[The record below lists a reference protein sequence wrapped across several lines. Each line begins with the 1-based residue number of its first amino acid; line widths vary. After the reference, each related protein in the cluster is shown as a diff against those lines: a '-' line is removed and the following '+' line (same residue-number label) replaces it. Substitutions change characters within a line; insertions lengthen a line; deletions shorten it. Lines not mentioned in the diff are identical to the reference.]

1 MINDRYHDVSFKY
14 DDCFVGMIINV
25 DGYYKA
31 DEWLRMSKTMFD
43 KTMMKLF
50 KSKRMIDIFQIT
62 VDMTKMV
69 RLIRMISECFGLGGQ
84 DCLSYLCGSQSQ
96 TNPTGQCQ

>member
-31 DEWLRMSKTMFD
+31 DE
-43 KTMMKLF
+43 
-50 KSKRMIDIFQIT
+50 
-62 VDMTKMV
+62 
-69 RLIRMISECFGLGGQ
+69 
-84 DCLSYLCGSQSQ
+84 
-96 TNPTGQCQ
+96 